1 MTPHFHKIVP
11 ENKNAQLA
19 ETKSCLHPLSDD
31 VRAQLLNENSM
42 DSRVKG
48 SRSIARLALNW
59 FTYNQRNRSC
69 LPPPLSNILRVVKV
83 RRKIQAGWQEE
94 IKVRKGERAPFILL
108 DLGCRAFPLFL
119 LHVSP
124 RLWSHYKAKKEKKW
138 WGTVK
143 GPRREEALSYY
154 SPCSTVRAWPAQTR
168 WYLLQKF
175 YKLIGESTVKSKTL
189 NIPAEASP
197 IFGWWTTSSA
207 HFSGA
212 ELTSCS
218 QHQVQ
223 KLNLFILL
231 LLS

>member
-1 MTPHFHKIVP
+1 
-11 ENKNAQLA
+11 
-19 ETKSCLHPLSDD
+19 
-31 VRAQLLNENSM
+31 M
-42 DSRVKG
+42 DSRGKG

-59 FTYNQRNRSC
+59 CTYNHRNRSC
-69 LPPPLSNILRVVKV
+69 LPPPLSNILHVVKV
-83 RRKIQAGWQEE
+83 RRKIQAGWQDE

-119 LHVSP
+119 LQM
-124 RLWSHYKAKKEKKW
+124 SHQESDPITRQRKRRNDAGQWKDLDEKK
-138 WGTVK
+138 
-143 GPRREEALSYY
+143 LSYY
-154 SPCSTVRAWPAQTR
+154 SPCSTVRACPAQTR
-168 WYLLQKF
+168 WNLLQKF
-175 YKLIGESTVKSKTL
+175 YKPIGESTVKSKTL

-207 HFSGA
+207 HFSVA
-212 ELTSCS
+212 EVTSCS